1 MERLA
6 KELTDLKELYGV
18 TDKEIELYRLILDNL
33 NSKVGYDYY
42 YELCKSIKDN
52 NLPDD
57 ILYDI
62 SPEFKWDNKLDEE
75 FKIRAIKDNR
85 LDLI

>member
-18 TDKEIELYRLILDNL
+18 TDKEIELYKLILDNL

-52 NLPDD
+52 NLSDD

>member
-18 TDKEIELYRLILDNL
+18 TDKEIELYKLILDNL

-42 YELCKSIKDN
+42 YKLCKSIKDN